1 MIAAL
6 FFYLFASVA
15 IASAVMVISSRNPVH
30 SVLFL
35 ILCFFNAAGLFI
47 LLGAEFLAMI
57 LVVVYVGAVAVLF
70 LFVVMMLD
78 VDFVQLRQGML
89 NYLPVG
95 GTIGLIVLV
104 ELALVVGTWAISSDA
119 LTAAGSPSPGNVT
132 NTEAL
137 GQILYTKYVY
147 FFEAAGLVLLVA
159 MIGAIVLTLRHK
171 QGVKRQDIS
180 VQVAR
185 DPATAMEVVKVK
197 AGAGDL
203 IMTIGLSHYLTVA
216 AILFT
221 IGIFGIFLNR
231 KNVIVIMMSIEL
243 MLLAVNINLVAFSAA
258 LHDLVGQVFALL
270 VLTVAAGEAAIGL
283 AILVTYFRNRGSIA
297 VEDINLMKG

>member
-1 MIAAL
+1 MVAAL

-78 VDFVQLRQGML
+78 VDFVRLRQGML

-119 LTAAGSPSPGNVT
+119 LTAAGAPSGGSVT

-185 DPATAMEVVKVK
+185 NPATAMEIVKVK
-197 AGAGDL
+197 PGQ
-203 IMTIGLSHYLTVA
+203 
-216 AILFT
+216 
-221 IGIFGIFLNR
+221 GI
-231 KNVIVIMMSIEL
+231 
-243 MLLAVNINLVAFSAA
+243 
-258 LHDLVGQVFALL
+258 
-270 VLTVAAGEAAIGL
+270 
-283 AILVTYFRNRGSIA
+283 
-297 VEDINLMKG
+297 